1 MASES
6 VKSEKEWEIEDA
18 ARTLQ
23 KAEEIKKDAKLY
35 KQALAKL
42 QEQSTAIDKVLKGL
56 KLEKIGGVYRSKR
69 S

>member
-1 MASES
+1 MATES

-23 KAEEIKKDAKLY
+23 KAEEIKKDSKLY

-56 KLEKIGGVYRSKR
+56 KLEKVGGTYRSKR